1 MPKTILVID
10 DDGMITKTIG
20 NLLKREGYIVEVSES
35 GLKAMEKVKNINFNL
50 IIADIRMP
58 QMDGLEAITLIKKY
72 LRNNKKPD
80 IPVIF
85 ITGYADSDAHI
96 KAEKFGKV
104 IFKPFD
110 IKEFLVE
117 VAKSLGKK

>member
-1 MPKTILVID
+1 MAKRILVID
-10 DDGMITKTIG
+10 DEGMITKTVG
-20 NLLKREGYIVEVSES
+20 GLLKRAGYITDVAKS
-35 GLKAMEKVKNINFNL
+35 GPEAIKKSKKSNFDL

-58 QMDGLEAITLIKKY
+58 QMDGIETISHIREH
-72 LRNNKKPD
+72 LRSNKKSD

-96 KAEKFGKV
+96 KAEKFGKI

-110 IKEFLVE
+110 IKEFLE
-117 VAKSLGKK
+117 D